1 MKFIKAIKENGLDA
15 YTGTIVLTEVAYTLK
30 SFYNLEKQKIIQG
43 LHGIIN
49 ISGLKILD
57 NYDQNLALELYEK
70 HSIKYIDALIA
81 STDEIFSKEM
91 TVVSYD
97 RDFSKL
103 PVLTLE
109 PSEVLRKEKLQK

>member
-1 MKFIKAIKENGLDA
+1 MNLIKAIKENGLDA

-30 SFYNLEKQKIIQG
+30 SFYNLEKEKIIQG
-43 LHGIIN
+43 LQGIIN
-49 ISGLKILD
+49 ISSLKILD
-57 NYDQNLALELYEK
+57 SYNQNLAIELYEK

-109 PSEVLRKEKLQK
+109 PSEVLKKEKIR